1 MYRKKKGGGRCGKR
15 GRGVDP
21 FRWVGNAVTD
31 VALMHDER
39 SSKLTPTD
47 EIIEFFPSPYFI
59 GHPAHQPPSFSLVHT
74 LAVAAA

>member
-1 MYRKKKGGGRCGKR
+1 MYRKKKGGEVREK

-21 FRWVGNAVTD
+21 FRWVGNAVTG

-47 EIIEFFPSPYFI
+47 EIIEFFPL
-59 GHPAHQPPSFSLVHT
+59 PP
-74 LAVAAA
+74 